1 MRTFCILLLSALLL
15 ACSPISEP
23 PLPADIQAAPLSDG
37 RWLFI
42 NYWAI
47 WCHPC
52 REEIPEL
59 NAFAA
64 AHAGEAIVYGV
75 NYDEVDNDTLLVQAD
90 ALAIEFPLLAADP
103 AQALAYARPMVLP
116 TTMVISPDGEVW
128 ARLLGPQT
136 VDSLTAAMQ
145 SKQQRLAPPV
155 R

>member
-1 MRTFCILLLSALLL
+1 MKTFCILLLSGLLL
-15 ACSPISEP
+15 ACSQTVAP
-23 PLPADIQAAPLSDG
+23 PLPTDIQAAPLSDG

-52 REEIPEL
+52 REEMPEL

-64 AHAGEAIVYGV
+64 EHAGEAIVYGV
-75 NYDEVDNDTLLVQAD
+75 NYDEVDNDTLLAQAD
-90 ALAIEFPLLAADP
+90 ELAIEFSLLATDP

-116 TTMVISPDGEVW
+116 TTIVISPDGEVW

-145 SKQQRLAPPV
+145 SEQQRLAPP
-155 R
+155 RR